1 MKKLKLFTCM
11 LLCAGMV
18 FGLAACAT
26 KDTENNDAVNSTV
39 ESDTVESTTVESTT
53 VESTTVES
61 DTVDNDT
68 VVQESLPEVTDDAEN
83 TENTENTDTDNDT
96 TASRPDNIFPGMG
109 VDNGFF
115 FATPIINGEPVHA
128 QMDEVRFLTGGG
140 DGIIVNLAGLGE
152 EYIVSSLDAYGVSLA
167 KSNPDEDG
175 YEQDFWL
182 SPTLLL
188 YFEEDP
194 VGLEVLE
201 KDGDITYNYVAG
213 AIYAFKGELSVAVY
227 DEDKEISEETKAAVE
242 NIFDNATLVTG
253 VDIDF
258 ATSDDFDAVAF
269 DCGWYIENINSLTWK
284 PKEMTLFYGLKDGL
298 ILLEFELKE
307 EPEEEMHDGYG
318 ASYSIPMEDG
328 TYLFVYINAYGSE
341 VLDVH
346 DWSEVEAFLNGK
358 N

>member
-11 LLCAGMV
+11 LLCVGMV
-18 FGLAACAT
+18 LGLAACAT

-39 ESDTVESTTVESTT
+39 ESDV

-61 DTVDNDT
+61 DTVESTIVESDT

-83 TENTENTDTDNDT
+83 TENTDTDNDT
-96 TASRPDNIFPGMG
+96 TTSRPDNIFPGMG

-128 QMDEVRFLTGGG
+128 KMDEVRFLTGGG
-140 DGIIVNLAGLGE
+140 DGIIVNLAGMGE

>member
-18 FGLAACAT
+18 LGLTACGA
-26 KDTENNDAVNSTV
+26 KETENNDVVNSTV
-39 ESDTVESTTVESTT
+39 DSDTMDSAIVDSV
-53 VESTTVES
+53 
-61 DTVDNDT
+61 TVDNANVDNTTVDSST
-68 VVQESLPEVTDDAEN
+68 VVQESIPEANDDVESSESA
-83 TENTENTDTDNDT
+83 DADNDT
-96 TASRPDNIFPGMG
+96 ATSRPDNIFPSMG

-128 QMDEVRFLTGGG
+128 KMDEVRFITGGG
-140 DGIIVNLAGLGE
+140 DGIIVNLAGIGE
-152 EYIVSSLDAYGVSLA
+152 EYIVSSLNAYGVSFA
-167 KSNPDEDG
+167 DSNLDG
-175 YEQDFWL
+175 DDYNQDYCL
-182 SPTLLL
+182 EPTLLL

-201 KDGDITYNYVAG
+201 KDGDITYNYVADTL
-213 AIYAFKGELSVAVY
+213 YAFKGELSVAVY
-227 DEDKEISEETKAAVE
+227 GVGKEISEETRAAVK

-253 VDIDF
+253 VDPEF
-258 ATSDDFDAVAF
+258 ATSMNFDAVAF
-269 DCGWYIENINSLTWK
+269 DCGWYIENINFATWQ
-284 PKEMTLFYGLKDGL
+284 PKEMTLFYGLKDGH

-307 EPEEEMHDGYG
+307 EPEEETHDGYA

-328 TYLFVYINAYGSE
+328 TYLITYINAYGSD

-346 DWSEVEAFLNGK
+346 NWSEVEAFLNGR